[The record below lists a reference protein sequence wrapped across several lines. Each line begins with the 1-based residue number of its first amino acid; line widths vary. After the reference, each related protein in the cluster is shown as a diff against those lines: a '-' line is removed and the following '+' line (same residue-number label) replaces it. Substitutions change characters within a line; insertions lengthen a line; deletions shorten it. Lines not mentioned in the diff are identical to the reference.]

1 MNYWS
6 IKTMF
11 KLSTES
17 NDRVRLI
24 GGLKYQITLMLN
36 NAELLSKVCPDL
48 DHDVELKGAAT
59 IVQSWIEGIE
69 DK

>member
-1 MNYWS
+1 
-6 IKTMF
+6 MF

-48 DHDVELKGAAT
+48 DHDVELADMVEIT
-59 IVQSWIEGIE
+59 QTWIKGIE
-69 DK
+69 NK